1 MSIVAINVR
10 NQFEGNVKEIL
21 SGEVVSEVVVET
33 AWGEVTSVL
42 TTRSINQLGLKIG
55 SPVVALVKSTDV
67 AIAKI

>member
-1 MSIVAINVR
+1 MSIEAINVR
-10 NQFEGNVKEIL
+10 NQFEGSVKEIL

-42 TTRSINQLGLKIG
+42 TTRSINQLGLKVG